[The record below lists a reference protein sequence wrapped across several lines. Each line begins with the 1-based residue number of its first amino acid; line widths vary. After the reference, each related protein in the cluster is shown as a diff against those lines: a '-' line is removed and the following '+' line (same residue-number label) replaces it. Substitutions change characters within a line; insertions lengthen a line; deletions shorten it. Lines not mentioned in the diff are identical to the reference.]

1 MEDERLI
8 SPELEDIQE
17 ERVENSLRP
26 KNFRRIHWTRQS
38 KKQYENIHRGC
49 QEKRGEPLDHVF
61 IIWTS
66 RLRKNNACKHNI
78 KRNELK
84 YKNNIWPSNRKARRF
99 SSTINKPFQNLMFY
113 L

>member
-26 KNFRRIHWTRQS
+26 KTLDEYIGQRQS

-49 QEKRGEPLDHVF
+49 QEKR
-61 IIWTS
+61 
-66 RLRKNNACKHNI
+66 
-78 KRNELK
+78 
-84 YKNNIWPSNRKARRF
+84 
-99 SSTINKPFQNLMFY
+99 
-113 L
+113 

>member
-49 QEKRGEPLDHVF
+49 QEKR
-61 IIWTS
+61 
-66 RLRKNNACKHNI
+66 
-78 KRNELK
+78 
-84 YKNNIWPSNRKARRF
+84 
-99 SSTINKPFQNLMFY
+99 
-113 L
+113 